1 MDMKHILLILSVS
14 LFPGFLSHRLY
25 VSDEVTLRCKDGGN
39 VLASGVTWFFKGNPI
54 PTSNATLKF
63 PAVTVDDSGTY
74 QCEHGGQK
82 SEAVEIKVLDMLPQA
97 SLSVLNN
104 ADTVIGKGGAVLL
117 KLYMEEG
124 LNDWWCRYTE
134 GDQEMWQPIKRDPT
148 QSNSSLIIHADVG
161 EGDGRTYWC
170 MDAKKGLTREERSRS
185 NAIKLTATGKMVM
198 LQMSEKPAWSGDDVT
213 VSCDVWGGPKVDQ
226 AVFYKD
232 GREIT
237 GIQKVS
243 QNKFTIQNITK
254 SSEGVYH
261 CDATYRFIHI
271 SKDAATHSNLPS
283 DQQVLTVIAG
293 PPKPRLDCTQMKCE
307 GQWSSKPDSYLWL
320 YTPEGATDPEK
331 LQESKDQ
338 ILSGKT
344 GTYTCSAKWTGS
356 GFSRKSNEC
365 RYAER
370 DATKSNIWVVVVVLL
385 MVVVFLLLV
394 ALCMCKRH
402 IGRYK
407 VSTGKKERE
416 TGSECELQSCK
427 KENDKGQYETL
438 KDQGKG
444 EGKGSQNSSGRGEHQ

>member
-1 MDMKHILLILSVS
+1 MDMKHTLLILSVLWGFTLGQGKPKVS
-14 LFPGFLSHRLY
+14 LFPGFPSHRLY

-82 SEAVEIKVLDMLPQA
+82 SEAVEIKVQDMLPQA

-104 ADTVIGKGGAVLL
+104 TDTVIGKGGSVTL

-170 MDAKKGLTREERSRS
+170 MDAKKGLTREERPRS
-185 NAIKLTATGKMVM
+185 NAIKLTATGKMVR
-198 LQMSEKPAWSGDDVT
+198 LQMSERPAWLGDDVT
-213 VSCDVWGGPKVDQ
+213 VSCTVWQAAHLDK

-232 GREIT
+232 GRKIT

-243 QNKFTIQNITK
+243 ENTIIIQNITK

-271 SKDAATHSNLPS
+271 SEDAVMHSNLPS
-283 DQQVLTVIAG
+283 DQQVLTVIGLKAALVF
-293 PPKPRLDCTQMKCE
+293 RAVQTSQL
-307 GQWSSKPDSYLWL
+307 SY
-320 YTPEGATDPEK
+320 
-331 LQESKDQ
+331 
-338 ILSGKT
+338 
-344 GTYTCSAKWTGS
+344 
-356 GFSRKSNEC
+356 GF
-365 RYAER
+365 
-370 DATKSNIWVVVVVLL
+370 
-385 MVVVFLLLV
+385 
-394 ALCMCKRH
+394 
-402 IGRYK
+402 
-407 VSTGKKERE
+407 
-416 TGSECELQSCK
+416 
-427 KENDKGQYETL
+427 
-438 KDQGKG
+438 
-444 EGKGSQNSSGRGEHQ
+444 